1 MSLRIIVKP
10 DQIRNWI
17 EERKGR
23 PARRRNSDDDPTLLF
38 DGDKT
43 APTGQS
49 DYETLSVD
57 ELLEAMK
64 ANHLVLMVDQEPD
77 KTLFKF
83 IRHN

>member
-1 MSLRIIVKP
+1 MSLRIIVKSN
-10 DQIRNWI
+10 QIRSWI

-38 DGDKT
+38 DEDK
-43 APTGQS
+43 A

-77 KTLFKF
+77 KTFFKF

>member
-1 MSLRIIVKP
+1 MPVERVPLRIIVKSN
-10 DQIRNWI
+10 QSRSWI

-38 DGDKT
+38 DEDK
-43 APTGQS
+43 A

-77 KTLFKF
+77 KTFFKF